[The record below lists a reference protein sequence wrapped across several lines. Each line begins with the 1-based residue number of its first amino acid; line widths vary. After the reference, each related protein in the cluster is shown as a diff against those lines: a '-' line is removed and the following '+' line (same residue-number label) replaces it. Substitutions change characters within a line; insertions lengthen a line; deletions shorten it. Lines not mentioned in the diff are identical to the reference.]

1 MPEQS
6 ELLAIAATWP
16 AQRVPCLF
24 VSKMSYLHN
33 KRGQLRHFT
42 RAGHAT
48 PCCDNVTMFS
58 CPPMVDYYLLH
69 IFGVVTPFG
78 HRGLKMFRIF
88 SCPSCSITLWR
99 CRCHERKIITC
110 PALYCTTF
118 TAKNNHQKDNL
129 KYFFKNICI
138 PQKLA
143 KLFLIWT
150 VDFRITITKF

>member
-88 SCPSCSITLWR
+88 SCHRSFIKFLR
-99 CRCHERKIITC
+99 CCVI
-110 PALYCTTF
+110 AV
-118 TAKNNHQKDNL
+118 
-129 KYFFKNICI
+129 
-138 PQKLA
+138 A
-143 KLFLIWT
+143 KLKKCCVPSYAPNVSRGWRYADKNKFKDHRSQKKQCKKKGYLI
-150 VDFRITITKF
+150 K

>member
-58 CPPMVDYYLLH
+58 CPPMVDYCLLH

-88 SCPSCSITLWR
+88 SCPWCSTVLRCCVVVVTNEKLSRVQLCIVLLLLQRTIT
-99 CRCHERKIITC
+99 K
-110 PALYCTTF
+110 
-118 TAKNNHQKDNL
+118 NL
-129 KYFFKNICI
+129 KYFLKIFVYHKKEQNYFWSEQWI
-138 PQKLA
+138 LG
-143 KLFLIWT
+143 
-150 VDFRITITKF
+150 